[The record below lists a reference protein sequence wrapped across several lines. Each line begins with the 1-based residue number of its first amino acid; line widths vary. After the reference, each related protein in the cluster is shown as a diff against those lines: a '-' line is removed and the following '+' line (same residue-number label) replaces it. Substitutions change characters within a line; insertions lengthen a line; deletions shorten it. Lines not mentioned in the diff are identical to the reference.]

1 MEALARA
8 GALGSL
14 GIDRRQALWAAGVA
28 ATESEGMLPGL
39 TLADAPA
46 LPGMTEFELAAADL
60 TATGVT
66 PGQYPV
72 AALRADLQERGVVP
86 AAELKTVPDG
96 TRVEV
101 AGVVTHRQRPGTA
114 GGVTFLGMED
124 ETGLVNVLCTP
135 GLWNRFR
142 PVAVNSRA
150 MVVRGIAQTASGAV
164 TIVADRLVD
173 MSEALGQPVVAG
185 RSRDFR

>member
-1 MEALARA
+1 
-8 GALGSL
+8 
-14 GIDRRQALWAAGVA
+14 
-28 ATESEGMLPGL
+28 
-39 TLADAPA
+39 
-46 LPGMTEFELAAADL
+46 
-60 TATGVT
+60 
-66 PGQYPV
+66 
-72 AALRADLQERGVVP
+72 
-86 AAELKTVPDG
+86 
-96 TRVEV
+96 
-101 AGVVTHRQRPGTA
+101 
-114 GGVTFLGMED
+114 MED